1 MPVPLDEYPVHQV
14 PMSMRYMESSDRNS
28 YDRSYWNAQDRTGE
42 VFLVTGLGVYPNLGV
57 IDVHAVRKTGGST
70 MAVIIATPLSAEPRS
85 IFRLFRKLTGH
96 LDYKDTDEYREQC
109 GTGNTDIEV
118 NIHKESDAAV
128 FELLAA
134 LPDFVEQGGARLVV
148 KDLE

>member
-1 MPVPLDEYPVHQV
+1 MVDHGFRTAQYPISRHL
-14 PMSMRYMESSDRNS
+14 MSRQAGRFELIDPREI
-28 YDRSYWNAQDRTGE
+28 DDTHPI
-42 VFLVTGLGVYPNLGV
+42 PNLGV

-134 LPDFVEQGGARLVV
+134 LPDFVEQRGARLVV